1 MSYHHVDKLMKLI
14 RRVGA
19 KYKSQRKMSI
29 QNSLDS
35 AQPVSSY
42 VRHEFQVR
50 IVLTFGGNHYK
61 RTLEEDENVEFIH
74 KAKVQIQKAT
84 LRLATRTRVFLLF
97 RQGFGRKR
105 IMKFLFLPT
114 SDTDVYMPYIYNIAT
129 RLGPS
134 AVTLGEITTI
144 YMKTHH
150 RGYISK
156 RSSQRDDGRF

>member
-74 KAKVQIQKAT
+74 KAKVQKAT

-114 SDTDVYMPYIYNIAT
+114 SDTDVFICPT
-129 RLGPS
+129 S
-134 AVTLGEITTI
+134 TTL
-144 YMKTHH
+144 
-150 RGYISK
+150 R
-156 RSSQRDDGRF
+156 RDLVQAQSHWEKLPRYT